1 MSYKEIIENLK
12 DEDVRNL
19 LDNLG
24 AEVIDKGDYFLCKTI
39 CHNEDAE
46 EASYK
51 LYYYKNSHRFMC
63 YTECGSMNIFS
74 FLQHYYETRDIQYDW
89 TNDILRVVQNCSD
102 FKPIEGF
109 TPPRYVGLKDK
120 YRPQRKAQI
129 LETYPTGLIDMFIKL
144 YPVEW
149 LRDGISKK
157 AMDKYNIRF
166 SISQNK
172 IIIPHYNVY
181 GELVGIRGRALDA
194 WEIEN
199 IGKYMPVQIE
209 NKWYAHPLSLNL
221 YGLNFNKENIKKYG
235 ICYIGEA
242 EKFCLQMESFLMPNC
257 SVAVCGSQFNKYQL
271 NLLIRTCQPREIVI
285 CFDKEEL
292 EGEDKYFNKLY
303 SLCKKYT
310 NYCTISFIYDRNNL
324 LSLKDSPTD
333 KGEEVFK
340 ELLKRRVIVR

>member
-1 MSYKEIIENLK
+1 MDYKQLIENLK
-12 DEDVRNL
+12 DNDIFNL
-19 LDNLG
+19 LSNLG
-24 AEVIDKGDYFLCKTI
+24 AEPLDKGEYFLCKTI

-63 YTECGSMNIFS
+63 YTSCNSMSIFS
-74 FLQHYYETRDIQYDW
+74 FLQHYYETRNIPYNW
-89 TNDILRVVQNCSD
+89 TTDILRVVQNCSD
-102 FKPIEGF
+102 FKPVEGF
-109 TPPRYVGLKDK
+109 TTPRYVTLKDK
-120 YRPQRKAQI
+120 YRIQRKPQI
-129 LETYPTGLIDMFIKL
+129 LETYSKGLLDMFIKS
-144 YPVEW
+144 YPIEW

-157 AMDKYNIRF
+157 AMDKYDIRF

-209 NKWYAHPLSLNL
+209 GKWYAHPLSMNL
-221 YGLNFNKENIKKYG
+221 YGLNFNKDNIQKYG
-235 ICYIGEA
+235 ICYVGEA
-242 EKFCLQMESFLMPNC
+242 EKFCLQMEGFSMPNC

-271 NLLIRTCQPREIVI
+271 NLLIKTCMPREIVI

-292 EGEDKYFNKLY
+292 EGENKYFNKLY
-303 SLCKKYT
+303 SLCKKYN
-310 NYCTISFIYDRNNL
+310 NYCTISFIYDRNNIL
-324 LSLKDSPTD
+324 ELKDSPTD
-333 KGEEVFK
+333 KGEEVFR